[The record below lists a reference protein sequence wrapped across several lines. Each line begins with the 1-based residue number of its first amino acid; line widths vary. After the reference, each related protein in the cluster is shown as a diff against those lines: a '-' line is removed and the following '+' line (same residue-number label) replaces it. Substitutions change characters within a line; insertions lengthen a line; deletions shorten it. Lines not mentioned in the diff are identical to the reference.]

1 MSPWLVGWL
10 IFSAVVLLVLFVS
23 YGIVHY
29 FSDDREQIE
38 QGKSTFSL
46 TKVIGAVSLTACLL
60 AILMIPV
67 DVYVVSSHHN
77 DDFSAF
83 TSQRN
88 TVKVLYV
95 LLYSLILVCLFVL
108 LPFGYFYYEEEG
120 VDDDDDEDYGVRA
133 GRRNRERSG
142 SRGKQCFGA
151 FKYTLVFLLVMVLLV
166 VIGYLFTNGTI
177 SSGIDTSG
185 DDVSVPIAL
194 KKLNGYFTNQDLI
207 LAFVFGCL
215 DVLGFIGFVTYTA
228 YGMAYLPFSLYP
240 RSNNG
245 NSGDDDVENEI
256 DSDAKI
262 RRIDNKLNYYHG
274 KAFKSKEDEDAIKEL
289 TRQKDRLAAISRNTR
304 GDNSISITSD
314 RRTKRCC
321 QDFAARFFWP
331 FRVILSVLSLILS
344 LLIVVSL
351 LISLFDRGLNSTC
364 GMKCGFLLDSP
375 SYINPLNELQVV
387 LAKYFPSDYIMF
399 TLLVVYLFGSSLTG
413 LLQGGVRLFWIKLF
427 DIERKRTLHNAL
439 LAGIWFL
446 SFVLV
451 SVSIQVI
458 ALLPQYSTFGF
469 QKDSAGNEC
478 SFSRSS
484 MNENSTECV
493 PSQISVFNSGM
504 QSRLPA
510 FGTIFYIAQ
519 AIFVVSYI
527 SVGLYSLYRYKTRV
541 QENEHVEYKPI
552 VRHNEND
559 DNY

>member
-1 MSPWLVGWL
+1 
-10 IFSAVVLLVLFVS
+10 
-23 YGIVHY
+23 
-29 FSDDREQIE
+29 
-38 QGKSTFSL
+38 
-46 TKVIGAVSLTACLL
+46 
-60 AILMIPV
+60 
-67 DVYVVSSHHN
+67 
-77 DDFSAF
+77 
-83 TSQRN
+83 
-88 TVKVLYV
+88 
-95 LLYSLILVCLFVL
+95 
-108 LPFGYFYYEEEG
+108 
-120 VDDDDDEDYGVRA
+120 
-133 GRRNRERSG
+133 
-142 SRGKQCFGA
+142 
-151 FKYTLVFLLVMVLLV
+151 
-166 VIGYLFTNGTI
+166 
-177 SSGIDTSG
+177 
-185 DDVSVPIAL
+185 
-194 KKLNGYFTNQDLI
+194 
-207 LAFVFGCL
+207 
-215 DVLGFIGFVTYTA
+215 
-228 YGMAYLPFSLYP
+228 
-240 RSNNG
+240 
-245 NSGDDDVENEI
+245 
-256 DSDAKI
+256 
-262 RRIDNKLNYYHG
+262 
-274 KAFKSKEDEDAIKEL
+274 
-289 TRQKDRLAAISRNTR
+289 
-304 GDNSISITSD
+304 
-314 RRTKRCC
+314 
-321 QDFAARFFWP
+321 
-331 FRVILSVLSLILS
+331 
-344 LLIVVSL
+344 
-351 LISLFDRGLNSTC
+351 
-364 GMKCGFLLDSP
+364 MKCGFLLDSP